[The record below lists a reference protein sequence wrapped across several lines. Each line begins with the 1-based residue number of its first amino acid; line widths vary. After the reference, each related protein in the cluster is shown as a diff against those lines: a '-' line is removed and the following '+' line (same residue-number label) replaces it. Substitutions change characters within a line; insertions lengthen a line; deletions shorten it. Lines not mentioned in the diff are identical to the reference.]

1 MKPHIRSGRF
11 YNNPH
16 DQIRTRLGHV
26 IRMAWCAFI
35 QTLRGK
41 RTEQAIL
48 DNVKLSDW
56 LVKPTW
62 QPTSKEPVITWLGH
76 ATFLIQIDGINIITD
91 PIFYDMSR
99 VIKRL
104 LPCPINPKDL
114 PPIHV
119 ILLSHN
125 HADHTDEKSLNNLR
139 HHNPIILVP
148 QGDKQWFE
156 RRNVAN
162 VHELTWG
169 DTRTVGQT
177 TLTFLPASHWSGR
190 HLFNINRSLWGSWLV
205 RNDNSSIYFAG
216 DSAYSG
222 HFATIGRTHGPID
235 IALMGIAPH
244 TPRELMF
251 DAHMSPHE
259 AVQAFI
265 DLDATQFIPM
275 HWGTI
280 MFGLDT
286 FDYPI
291 QQLHAYWHERRG
303 ELQDKQLHTVKC
315 GQTLPLTWQPAH
327 QASAQTASSPSTKQ
341 IESLLP

>member
-11 YNNPH
+11 YNNPQ

-26 IRMAWCAFI
+26 IRMTWRGI
-35 QTLRGK
+35 IETLRGK
-41 RTEQAIL
+41 RSTKAIL
-48 DNVKLSDW
+48 DNVKLNDW
-56 LVKPTW
+56 MVTPTW
-62 QPTSKEPVITWLGH
+62 QTTSQEPVITWLGH
-76 ATFLIQIDGINIITD
+76 ATFLIQIGGINIITD

-99 VIKRL
+99 FIKRL
-104 LPCPINPKDL
+104 LPCPINPKNL

-139 HHNPIILVP
+139 HHNPLILVP
-148 QGDKQWFE
+148 QGDKPWFE
-156 RRNVAN
+156 RRKFTN

-169 DTRTVGQT
+169 DTHTVGQT

-190 HLFNINRSLWGSWLV
+190 HLLNLNHSLWGSWLI
-205 RNDNSSIYFAG
+205 RNNTSSVYFAG

-222 HFATIGRTHGPID
+222 HFASIGRTHGPID
-235 IALMGIAPH
+235 IALMGIAPQ
-244 TPRELMF
+244 TPRELMY
-251 DAHMSPHE
+251 DAHISPQE

-265 DLDATQFIPM
+265 DLGAKQFIPM

-291 QQLHAYWHERRG
+291 QQLQAYWHERQG
-303 ELQDKQLHTVKC
+303 ELQNKQLHTIKC
-315 GQTLPLTWQPAH
+315 GQALQLAWQPAH
-327 QASAQTASSPSTKQ
+327 QAPSEALTTTIPHQT
-341 IESLLP
+341 ESLLP